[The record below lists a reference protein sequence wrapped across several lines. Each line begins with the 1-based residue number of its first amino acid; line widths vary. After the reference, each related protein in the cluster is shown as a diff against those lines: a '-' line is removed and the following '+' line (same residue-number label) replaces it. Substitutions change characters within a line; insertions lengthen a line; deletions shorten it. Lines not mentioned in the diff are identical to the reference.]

1 MSSTFRVA
9 GGSHDGQ
16 GRARATLIKE
26 IVDLMNESGIAGM
39 RFSISETAKYGDIKV
54 GQQLSSKSPSA
65 PASARASTGSDPA
78 LSTLNGHYEPQPV
91 ECRVLDSRH
100 VIGNSNTNCLLDI
113 RLLSTNSHFMHYL
126 YYETRDS
133 PYYIIKLIRQLLC
146 QKHLRQ
152 SQLLQKILQA

>member
-1 MSSTFRVA
+1 M
-9 GGSHDGQ
+9 
-16 GRARATLIKE
+16 LE
-26 IVDLMNESGIAGM
+26 
-39 RFSISETAKYGDIKV
+39 
-54 GQQLSSKSPSA
+54 SPSDGISFGRRQVSSFEFEPLLFLA
-65 PASARASTGSDPA
+65 PGLCSLLFLCLMVVDPA

-113 RLLSTNSHFMHYL
+113 RLLSTNSHFKHYL